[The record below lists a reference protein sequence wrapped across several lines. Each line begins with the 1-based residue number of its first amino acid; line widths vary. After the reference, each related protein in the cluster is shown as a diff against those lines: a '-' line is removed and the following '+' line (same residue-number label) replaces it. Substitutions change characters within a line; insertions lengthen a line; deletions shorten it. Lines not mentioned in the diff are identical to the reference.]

1 MYLFMTISV
10 MSRKLCH
17 TVHITS
23 TDFKLPGNEKDDSET
38 TDNLESLLIFHF
50 CVFKQ
55 LLLFPNHHILNMYIS
70 DIKPFIL
77 QAATSLVG
85 KRTKSTTSSEFY
97 ESRY

>member
-1 MYLFMTISV
+1 L
-10 MSRKLCH
+10 LCH
-17 TVHITS
+17 TVQISNYPIMRT
-23 TDFKLPGNEKDDSET
+23 LLNEKDDSET

-55 LLLFPNHHILNMYIS
+55 LLLFPNHHILNTYIS